1 MSGQPLMPASSLDK
15 DSYSAMKELIEFIAR
30 SLVDEPDAV
39 KVTEIEGDQLT
50 TYEIEVAPA
59 DVGKM
64 IGRQGRIIK
73 AIRSVVRASAARQGK
88 RVAVEVV

>member
-1 MSGQPLMPASSLDK
+1 
-15 DSYSAMKELIEFIAR
+15 MKELIEFIAR
-30 SLVDEPDAV
+30 SLVDDPDAV
-39 KVTEIEGDQLT
+39 KVTEVEGDQLT
-50 TYEIEVAPA
+50 TYEIEVAAA

-88 RVAVEVV
+88 RVAVEVL

>member
-1 MSGQPLMPASSLDK
+1 MPASSLDK

>member
-1 MSGQPLMPASSLDK
+1 
-15 DSYSAMKELIEFIAR
+15 MKELIEFIAR
-30 SLVDEPDAV
+30 SLVDDPEAV
-39 KVTEIEGDQLT
+39 KVTEVEGDPLT

-59 DVGKM
+59 DVGKV

-88 RVAVEVV
+88 RVAVEVMSVPACLEPGSRLPGP